1 MFHLAG
7 KRGLIT
13 GGGSGIGRAVA
24 EMFIEAGAKVAI
36 ADIVFPDSVAAHI
49 GAQPIQCD
57 VSDEQSVAE
66 ALKNARD
73 ILDGDLDFVILNAGV
88 GDVGP
93 AITEQSTSLL
103 EKVTRINYWGTVHGL
118 KHAPAVMTDG
128 GAIVST
134 SSMAAFINMPGSSA
148 YSASKKAV
156 VSLTEMSALELGSRG
171 IRVNCVC
178 PGYTETSMGSGDEG
192 RQICE
197 AFTALGRVA
206 TVDDMKGVFYF
217 LVSDASRYLTGQAL
231 KVDGGWSCG
240 PTPNLLSIIT
250 GSTQA
255 PS

>member
-1 MFHLAG
+1 MFDLAG

-13 GGGSGIGRAVA
+13 GGGSGIGKAVA

-36 ADIVFPDSVAAHI
+36 ADIVFPDSVAVHI

-57 VSDEQSVAE
+57 VSDEQSVVE

-93 AITEQSTSLL
+93 AITEQSTALL

>member
-13 GGGSGIGRAVA
+13 GGGSGIGKAVA
-24 EMFIEAGAKVAI
+24 EMFTEAGAKVAI

>member
-1 MFHLAG
+1 MFDLSG

-13 GGGSGIGRAVA
+13 GGGSGIGKAVA
-24 EMFIEAGAKVAI
+24 KTFIQAGATVAI
-36 ADIVFPDSVAAHI
+36 ADIHFPGEVAESI
-49 GAQPIQCD
+49 GALALQCD
-57 VSDEQSVAE
+57 VSDETGVLDAF
-66 ALKNARD
+66 NTARAG
-73 ILDGDLDFVILNAGV
+73 LGGPLDFVILNAGV

-93 AITEQSTSLL
+93 PLTAQPIELL

-118 KHAPAVMTDG
+118 KHAPTVMVDG

-134 SSMAAFINMPGSSA
+134 SSMAAFINIPGSAA
-148 YSASKKAV
+148 YSASKKAIT
-156 VSLTEMSALELGSRG
+156 SLTEMSALELGTRG
-171 IRVNCVC
+171 IRVNCIC

-192 RQICE
+192 KQLCE

-206 TVDDMKGVFYF
+206 TVDDMTGVFHF
-217 LVSDASRYLTGQAL
+217 LISDASRYITGQAI

-240 PTPNLLSIIT
+240 PTPALLSIIT

>member
-1 MFHLAG
+1 MFDLAG

-13 GGGSGIGRAVA
+13 GGGSGIGKAVA

-49 GAQPIQCD
+49 DAQPIQCD

-73 ILDGDLDFVILNAGV
+73 VLDGDLDFVILNAGV

-178 PGYTETSMGSGDEG
+178 PGYTDTSMGSGDEG